1 MEKESLIPTQQIG
14 QQTDAEEEKIF
25 SSPAEAKAAYEQ
37 AVVRL
42 LDINN
47 WHTISTIEASNFVLY
62 DWSGV
67 PLDRPVEENDYVRID
82 IPGPGTKVGKGY
94 DWVCIEYLEKF
105 SDVDSDTDFTL
116 FVARPSS
123 VPGEI
128 GEKIAHFFTDSATS
142 TFIVY
147 RRGNL
152 LSAEVHGRNE
162 VPNTHDQPLL
172 DKARN
177 LLVNGG
183 SAVGM
188 SFVQWHLLV
197 SGVLS

>member
-1 MEKESLIPTQQIG
+1 MEKETLIPTQQIG

-25 SSPAEAKAAYEQ
+25 SSSAEAKAAYEE

-47 WHTISTIEASNFVLY
+47 WQTISTIEASDFALY
-62 DWSGV
+62 DFSGL
-67 PLDRPVEENDYVRID
+67 PLNRPVEENDYVRID

-105 SDVDSDTDFTL
+105 SDVGSDIDFTL

-123 VPGEI
+123 IPGEA
-128 GEKIAHFFTDSATS
+128 GEKIAHFFTDRATS
-142 TFIVY
+142 TFMVY
-147 RRGNL
+147 RRENV

-162 VPNTHDQPLL
+162 VPNIDEQPLL

-197 SGVLS
+197 SGILS